1 MELAGG
7 SRLQPASWS
16 WNRTMAA
23 IAAALVIHFGL
34 LFAIPVM
41 AEGLGY
47 EPEFR
52 DAGDIFEQAA
62 AVVEY
67 TDARLVAIAT
77 SAGMPEPPQLRGDVR
92 TARVAYVAAIADLL
106 LLAAVV
112 VVAGGKGLR
121 GLAREM
127 GLDQSPLANISTPVI
142 AAGVTIVAIAGYAA
156 LVRALNLDDLLV
168 SDPAPAT
175 VLRDS
180 AALTLFGVTTVVLAP
195 VAEELLFRGLLMR
208 KLLSLGAPV
217 AIAGSAIVFAAW
229 HVSPAVVP
237 LVGVGAVLAWL
248 YLRSAT
254 LWQPII
260 FHTIFNLVSFV
271 QFAGHR

>member
-1 MELAGG
+1 MFSIQENGSPMIGLANNSLSVPNDG
-7 SRLQPASWS
+7 SSA
-16 WNRTMAA
+16 ND
-23 IAAALVIHFGL
+23 IGL
-34 LFAIPVM
+34 L
-41 AEGLGY
+41 E
-47 EPEFR
+47 E
-52 DAGDIFEQAA
+52 
-62 AVVEY
+62 AVN
-67 TDARLVAIAT
+67 
-77 SAGMPEPPQLRGDVR
+77 
-92 TARVAYVAAIADLL
+92 
-106 LLAAVV
+106 
-112 VVAGGKGLR
+112 
-121 GLAREM
+121 LAREM
-127 GLDQSPLANISTPVI
+127 GLDRSPLANISTPVI

-229 HVSPAVVP
+229 HVSPAIIP